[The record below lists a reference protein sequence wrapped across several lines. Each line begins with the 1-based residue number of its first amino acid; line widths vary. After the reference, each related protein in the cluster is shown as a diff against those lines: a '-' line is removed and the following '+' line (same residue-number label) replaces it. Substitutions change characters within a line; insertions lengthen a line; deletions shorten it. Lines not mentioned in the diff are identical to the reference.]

1 MKRRLGSECVIR
13 SVHNLLPLGG
23 KPILKDEDITAG
35 LILKFFLNT
44 HCKLPEKNIN
54 YEINPKYLYTNDLFG
69 RIKKLRDVFLE
80 FDEDGSRKMDIS
92 EMWEM
97 FNMNNIHCT
106 EKEILNLFFKDKKI
120 PKGEVPGLDFYNFMS
135 FALSKEADQDF
146 RNFMRKINEQVQ
158 EEKRAK
164 KRQLSEDKENL
175 LISSE
180 EDDRTDYLP
189 MSFNKILDY
198 FIEKG
203 KERESKEV
211 IGKAIVS
218 LFNY

>member
-1 MKRRLGSECVIR
+1 
-13 SVHNLLPLGG
+13 
-23 KPILKDEDITAG
+23 
-35 LILKFFLNT
+35 
-44 HCKLPEKNIN
+44 
-54 YEINPKYLYTNDLFG
+54 
-69 RIKKLRDVFLE
+69 
-80 FDEDGSRKMDIS
+80 
-92 EMWEM
+92 
-97 FNMNNIHCT
+97 
-106 EKEILNLFFKDKKI
+106 
-120 PKGEVPGLDFYNFMS
+120 MS